1 MLIFFLSYKECLSI
15 TTKKE
20 KKKKKKNKTETK
32 KLLKSIIERFQAFF
46 R

>member
-20 KKKKKKNKTETK
+20 KKKKKNKTETK